1 MVLTCSGIC
10 LETSSRHASNELPIR
25 VSSLSNA
32 LALIGM
38 DLITGAHV
46 IAQIICLLIW
56 AQSGYH
62 SS

>member
-32 LALIGM
+32 LALIDM

-56 AQSGYH
+56 A
-62 SS
+62 